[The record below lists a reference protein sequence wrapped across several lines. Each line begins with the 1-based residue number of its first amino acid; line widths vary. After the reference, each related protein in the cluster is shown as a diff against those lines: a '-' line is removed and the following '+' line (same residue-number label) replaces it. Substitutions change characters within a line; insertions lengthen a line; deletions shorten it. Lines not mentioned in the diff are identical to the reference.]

1 MSTPAQRQEILSHLQ
16 SKGFNP
22 TQSWLQNF
30 LSTQKP
36 SIPLHGQ
43 QKTALF
49 RLLNTDITSS
59 LQSSPISGFPRD
71 ILNPEIRERV
81 IRGPIVVQVLDIE
94 DIGSSRWSQV
104 EAIESEERG
113 EKTKGR
119 EIIRVVASE
128 EGETQQNKSVGPHK
142 LQLQDSQRSRVYGF
156 ELFDVDGIN
165 LNMNIGTKLVLR
177 DVTVARSTVLLEPKS
192 VAVLGGRI
200 EDLHKRWEEGRKEAL
215 KTAARGGGG

>member
-1 MSTPAQRQEILSHLQ
+1 
-16 SKGFNP
+16 
-22 TQSWLQNF
+22 
-30 LSTQKP
+30 
-36 SIPLHGQ
+36 
-43 QKTALF
+43 
-49 RLLNTDITSS
+49 
-59 LQSSPISGFPRD
+59 
-71 ILNPEIRERV
+71 
-81 IRGPIVVQVLDIE
+81 VQVLDIE

-128 EGETQQNKSVGPHK
+128 EGETQQNMSGGPHK
-142 LQLQDSQRSRVYGF
+142 LLLQDSQGSRVYGF

-177 DVTVARSTVLLEPKS
+177 DVTVARSTVLLDPKS
-192 VAVLGGRI
+192 VAVLGGKI
-200 EDLHKRWEEGRKEAL
+200 EDMHKRWEEGRKEAL